1 MSKRILGWSPVE
13 RLEFGMKWENIR
25 AAYFKDKGDNEKAEE
40 LIRKVKF
47 IEVELTIAG
56 YHLRDDCEAVFR
68 AQ

>member
-1 MSKRILGWSPVE
+1 
-13 RLEFGMKWENIR
+13 MKWENIR

-56 YHLRDDCEAVFR
+56 YHLRDDGEAVFG
-68 AQ
+68 AE